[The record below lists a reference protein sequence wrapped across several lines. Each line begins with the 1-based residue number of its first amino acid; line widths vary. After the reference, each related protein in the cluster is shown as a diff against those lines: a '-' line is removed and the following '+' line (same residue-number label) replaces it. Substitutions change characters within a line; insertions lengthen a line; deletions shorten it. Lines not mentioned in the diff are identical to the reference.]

1 MDTPINVYLVFKM
14 HLEELLNIAIKA
26 AEAASKQI
34 LGVYHSENFE
44 TELKGDKSPLT
55 IADKRAHVCI
65 VRHLEKTGLP
75 ILSEEGKDIPYE
87 VRKNWKRFW
96 MVDPLDGTKEFIKR
110 NDEFTVNIA
119 LIENHQPILGV
130 LAVPV
135 TGVVYYAAQGLGA
148 FKLKSSTSNSQLTTS
163 NRQPATGNQQL
174 VTGNRQPATGN
185 SLTTGNQQLVTGNP
199 QPATRIVASRSHM
212 NDETKDYIA
221 KLGNTEVVSAGSSLK
236 FMLIAE
242 GKADIYP
249 RFGPTMEWDTAA
261 AHGILLELGLHLVTT
276 DTNTELAYN
285 KENLLNPF
293 FIAGST

>member
-1 MDTPINVYLVFKM
+1 MKLKTLNLNQLLKLAISAS
-14 HLEELLNIAIKA
+14 EE
-26 AEAASKQI
+26 ASKEI
-34 LGVYHSENFE
+34 LDVYHSVDFE
-44 TELKGDKSPLT
+44 TELKGDNSPLT
-55 IADKRAHVCI
+55 IADKRAHQVI
-65 VRHLEKTGLP
+65 VKHLEKTGLP

-87 VRKNWKRFW
+87 ERKNWKRFW

-135 TGVVYYAAQGLGA
+135 TGVVYYAAKELGA
-148 FKLKSSTSNSQLTTS
+148 YKRLNGEVTSFQSPLTG
-163 NRQPATGNQQL
+163 NQQPATGNQQQPE
-174 VTGNRQPATGN
+174 TGNRQP
-185 SLTTGNQQLVTGNP
+185 VTKV
-199 QPATRIVASRSHM
+199 VASRSHM
-212 NDETKDYIA
+212 NDETKDFIE

-236 FMLIAE
+236 FMLLAD

-261 AHGILLELGLHLVTT
+261 AHGILKELGIKVMTT
-276 DTNTELAYN
+276 DGKNELTYN
-285 KENLLNPF
+285 KPILLNPY